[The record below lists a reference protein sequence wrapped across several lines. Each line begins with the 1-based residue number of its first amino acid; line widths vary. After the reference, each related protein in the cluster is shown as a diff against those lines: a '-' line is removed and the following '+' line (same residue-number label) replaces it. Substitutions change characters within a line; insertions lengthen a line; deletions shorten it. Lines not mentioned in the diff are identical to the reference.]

1 MKLKELCCLSFLSK
15 IHFETFS
22 QLLRMR
28 DKLHLRCLSF
38 LSKIHFETF
47 SQPLCALSEAEMS
60 ELEMSRN
67 ERTRIERRRNERNKL
82 STLHIKDT
90 ACIQ

>member
-1 MKLKELCCLSFLSK
+1 
-15 IHFETFS
+15 
-22 QLLRMR
+22 MR

-90 ACIQ
+90 GCIQ